1 MARNPIQYGG
11 KACVQTTSYPGFSLC
26 GRGLKRTL
34 AKAAEYYVICCIFPG
49 GFLNYQEEPVR
60 RLLFCLF
67 IEIAHSVDRYRN
79 IYGMKCA
86 QLYKIN
92 EDYRELCSYEMLLN
106 DNISNFVC
114 LRIVLN

>member
-1 MARNPIQYGG
+1 M
-11 KACVQTTSYPGFSLC
+11 
-26 GRGLKRTL
+26 
-34 AKAAEYYVICCIFPG
+34 
-49 GFLNYQEEPVR
+49 NYQEEPVRRVR

-67 IEIAHSVDRYRN
+67 IQIDHSVDRYRT

-92 EDYRELCSYEMLLN
+92 EDYRKLCSYEMLLN